1 MASTIFT
8 LPPTSRPRLTF
19 KRWLNLPNPPPK
31 TFPLFPGGFSV
42 EFREPTV
49 LVPVVRASLGVGGSA
64 VKNNALRKC
73 GGRSPYEYW
82 RQRSMNDGEGLVIS
96 HEELHKIMK
105 LLASIMSFVSV
116 DGDPYKG
123 VEEKKRELV
132 LQYIISNGGAIVP
145 AEEYYRYLV
154 GLLKE
159 YTDIRERQS
168 RSRELEFRDLSLLGN
183 VLSLIGKLFSWNGLC
198 WFCLLC
204 AITAIGLL
212 CIFIFPGVVIWNR
225 WVRRPDPPPSPPP
238 KIFIGFG
245 IVTSLLSIFGK
256 LSNFFPTQM

>member
-1 MASTIFT
+1 MASIIFT
-8 LPPTSRPRLTF
+8 LPPTPRPRLTF
-19 KRWLNLPNPPPK
+19 KRSLNLPSPPPN
-31 TFPLFPGGFSV
+31 TFPLFPGGFSA
-42 EFREPTV
+42 EFREPRV
-49 LVPVVRASLGVGGSA
+49 SVPVVRASLCGA
-64 VKNNALRKC
+64 VKNNAWRKC
-73 GGRSPYEYW
+73 GGRSPNEYW
-82 RQRSMNDGEGLVIS
+82 RQRAMNDGEGLVIS

-116 DGDPYKG
+116 DGDPDNG

-154 GLLKE
+154 RLLKE

-168 RSRELEFRDLSLLGN
+168 RSRELEFRDLSLMGN
-183 VLSLIGKLFSWNGLC
+183 VLSLIGKLFISWNGLC

-204 AITAIGLL
+204 AIGLL
-212 CIFIFPGVVIWNR
+212 CIFLFPGVVIWNR